1 MMLRAIT
8 NHAMING
15 VRPRCQFF
23 WNSLHAQLEEYDG
36 LHNYNPAVALAKFR
50 GAFADPLMSLMR
62 DSSYVLRKE
71 DTESADRAK
80 QRQEVV
86 FSTRLKRTAPVHHLS
101 DVSKV

>member
-1 MMLRAIT
+1 MLRAIT

-23 WNSLHAQLEEYDG
+23 WNSLNAQLEEYDG
-36 LHNYNPAVALAKFR
+36 LHKYNTADVLTKFR
-50 GAFADPLMSLMR
+50 GVHADPVMSLMR

-80 QRQEVV
+80 QWQEVV
-86 FSTRLKRTAPVHHLS
+86 FSTRLQRTAPVNHLS
-101 DVSKV
+101 DVLKV